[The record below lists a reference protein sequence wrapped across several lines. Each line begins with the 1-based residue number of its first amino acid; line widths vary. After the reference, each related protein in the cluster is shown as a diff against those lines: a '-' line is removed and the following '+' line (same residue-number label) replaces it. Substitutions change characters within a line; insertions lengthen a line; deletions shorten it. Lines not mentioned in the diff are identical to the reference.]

1 MKKTFLFLSFVS
13 IIYANSM
20 DNTYFKENPNHSN
33 IKNTIKLKENVYN
46 DTNAS
51 LNLSNIKHKEQSP
64 YEFIIDNEGVS
75 FKSLNLNEKILQD
88 MVLEFEGEELEKLQ
102 DIVNV
107 VAYFFQVS
115 GYPAATAYIPQ
126 QDLNEKIQIHIT
138 LGVLGDY
145 IIKNSSAISD
155 KAIREKLNSIKDKGK
170 IVTTKLIENAAY
182 RVNEMSGIKTQAALQ
197 SGIENGTTDVVLEIT
212 PDTTASALFYAD
224 NYGTK
229 ESGYYR
235 AGVNLN
241 FNNTFSH
248 GDKIDV
254 GLQNSNENQINYN
267 LAYTDFIGNL
277 KITPNISQ
285 SNYSLGGAYKN
296 ANFIGLSKNIGFDAS
311 YPLYLTSSNSIYFIY
326 GFYHKKLSD
335 SRLNIIT
342 INKHSNAFNFGFN
355 GVIAGFNNKNIF
367 SYSAKVFLGNVKD
380 EGTNILGIQSKTGGD
395 GFGKFAKTNI
405 NLNNNFFINE
415 SLTHISMI
423 NFQHVI
429 GGFTL
434 DSSESATLGGAY
446 GVRAYENGVAEG
458 DNAINASFGLRY
470 QSPIENLY
478 LMPFY
483 DIGYSWYENKS
494 KFYRPSEKNFLDA
507 LGLEI
512 LYNKENDYY
521 LKLNMATA
529 VHKYKLDDERSS
541 RIYFSFGKFFVK

>member
-1 MKKTFLFLSFVS
+1 MKKIFLYVSFTS
-13 IIYANSM
+13 IIFASNI
-20 DNTYFKENPNHSN
+20 DNTYFKENPNHNN

-51 LNLSNIKHKEQSP
+51 LKLSHMEHKRESP

-75 FKSLNLNEKILQD
+75 FKSLNLNEQILQD
-88 MVLEFEGEELEKLQ
+88 MVLEFGGEELEKLQ

-107 VAYFFQVS
+107 VAYFFQIN

-126 QDLNEKIQIHIT
+126 QDINDKIQIHIT

-155 KAIREKLNSIKDKGK
+155 KSARDKLNLIKDKGK

-197 SGIENGTTDVVLEIT
+197 NGLKNGQTDVVLELT
-212 PDTTASALFYAD
+212 PDITASALFYAD

-229 ESGYYR
+229 ESGIYR

-248 GDKIDV
+248 GDKIDI
-254 GLQNSNENQINYN
+254 GLQNSNKNQINYN

-277 KITPNISQ
+277 QITPNISQ
-285 SNYSLGGAYKN
+285 GNYTLGGAYKN
-296 ANFIGLSKNIGFDAS
+296 ANFTGLSKNIGFDAS
-311 YPLYLTSSNSIYFIY
+311 YPLYLTSSNSIYFVY

-335 SRLNIIT
+335 TRLVAT
-342 INKHSNAFNFGFN
+342 IKKHSNTFNFGFN
-355 GVIAGFNNKNIF
+355 GVFSSFNNKNIF
-367 SYSAKVFLGNVKD
+367 SYSAKIFYGNVKD
-380 EGTNILGIQSKTGGD
+380 EGTEILGIEGKTGGD

-405 NLNNNFFINE
+405 NLNNSFFINE
-415 SLTHISMI
+415 NFTHISMI

-446 GVRAYENGVAEG
+446 GIRAYENGIAEG
-458 DNAINASFGLRY
+458 DNAISASFGLRY

-478 LMPFY
+478 FTPFY
-483 DIGYSWYENKS
+483 DVGYSWYENKS

-521 LKLNMATA
+521 LKLDMASAIT
-529 VHKYKLDDERSS
+529 KYKLDDKRSS